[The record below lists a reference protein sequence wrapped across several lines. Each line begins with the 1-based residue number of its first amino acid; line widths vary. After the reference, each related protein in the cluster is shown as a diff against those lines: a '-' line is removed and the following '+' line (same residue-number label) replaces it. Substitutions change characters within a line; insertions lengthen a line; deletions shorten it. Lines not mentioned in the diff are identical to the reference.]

1 MGKRRLGGIGRLLVV
16 CSYRTRNKGLKVEHR
31 KLHTNMWKNFT
42 VRVIKIWDTLAREA
56 VESPS
61 MEILKS

>member
-1 MGKRRLGGIGRLLVV
+1 MVV